1 LAVQMLDHRDIEEI
15 VRSSLD
21 PASGLVVVPSADA
34 HHYLT
39 MTIQASRSPCTPPRL
54 ERAEARI
61 GTNGVDTFVLDL
73 DGSFEYRDIDWQ
85 PQGQREILTLMTR
98 LAQAYLA
105 GGGSPGEKRGVTGR
119 RYGQLT
125 LELDGKPFVFKG
137 ERREPT

>member
-1 LAVQMLDHRDIEEI
+1 MLNHRDIEEI

-21 PASGLVVVPSADA
+21 PASGLVIAASADV

-39 MTIQASRSPCTPPRL
+39 MTIQPGRSSDTRLHL
-54 ERAEARI
+54 ERAEAAIR
-61 GTNGVDTFVLDL
+61 TNGVDTFVLDL

-105 GGGSPGEKRGVTGR
+105 GEGRQGERRGVTGR

-125 LELDGKPFVFKG
+125 LELDGVPYVCKG
-137 ERREPT
+137 ERR